1 MHSWR
6 LIDTRLIC
14 VFSSCITDV
23 HQMSFVLRIFNSGM
37 CSCLTFSLSASK
49 KLFNSLTSVGAQQ
62 ELFFCLHS
70 NFVLLGLW
78 GGRSLSRLCGA
89 QQAERS
95 SSPAR
100 GWGFK
105 SHWELAW
112 CGGSAEQQMFLVFPQ
127 KIFPEQSSIQE
138 FKLHKRAAR
147 NKRHFMDDRN
157 ESVFLFITCSLNTS
171 VYAALAQQPQ
181 PSALSRWIGISAR
194 RLMCYVASV

>member
-1 MHSWR
+1 M
-6 LIDTRLIC
+6 
-14 VFSSCITDV
+14 SS
-23 HQMSFVLRIFNSGM
+23 
-37 CSCLTFSLSASK
+37 
-49 KLFNSLTSVGAQQ
+49 
-62 ELFFCLHS
+62 ELFSCLHS

-78 GGRSLSRLCGA
+78 GGRSLLRLCGA

-138 FKLHKRAAR
+138 FKLHKLQTSCMEQ
-147 NKRHFMDDRN
+147 KPFYDRN

-171 VYAALAQQPQ
+171 VYAALAQQPL
-181 PSALSRWIGISAR
+181 PSALSSWIGISAR
-194 RLMCYVASV
+194 RLMCYVAPV